1 MTDSVA
7 DIPGNLIEEYSLRL
21 VATVINFGNVGSG
34 CIGTCLDKNGKIY
47 D

>member
-7 DIPGNLIEEYSLRL
+7 DIPDNLIEEYGLRL
-21 VATVINFGNVGSG
+21 VDTVIRFGNSG
-34 CIGTCLDKNGKIY
+34 PSCIKTCLDKNGKIY